1 MGVKNKVIDITDE
14 FDFDFEMDKNIL
26 HKDPNLYTTFFSPIS
41 NATSQ
46 GEENNKSS
54 DSEDQDESCDVVLTK
69 CLTDISEIVQYL
81 KEVVEL
87 NEVVGCHLLK
97 FLNGIDA
104 TNFIEAVDSTK
115 QFGSIAKTLDHH
127 FIRLISLF
135 CDYQRILLPRASF
148 ECFMGESE
156 IDDERLVVGST
167 RYSSVIQPSERLYI
181 HPCFG
186 LEGFSKLCEVYQT
199 SLFKCYCRL
208 LPLNTVWY
216 YADFGLLD
224 YEWYC
229 HTVGLERILN
239 EYEKKLFKV
248 NMNFPSTEDRNCR
261 TNLTF
266 VFTIDEF
273 KQNLATRFSSALWLE
288 AIDFSKLVIAGECVL
303 NAMCRSPFSDTKQ
316 QDVNLLYY
324 AEDTS
329 DFETIVHSTVNIL
342 KKIISFDLT
351 HAITMEK
358 VPGVSTYNVFLPCNV
373 RLSFSS
379 ISTGNAKQPLSHILH
394 NFDMDICQVVFTVPI
409 NFDGDFELMMAQ
421 EETPLYRVE
430 HHQYINDDGDIQ
442 IATKE
447 FYRVSAHN
455 VDTFRLQEKF
465 MSFVCP
471 QLLQYK

>member
-1 MGVKNKVIDITDE
+1 MSKNT
-14 FDFDFEMDKNIL
+14 
-26 HKDPNLYTTFFSPIS
+26 
-41 NATSQ
+41 
-46 GEENNKSS
+46 
-54 DSEDQDESCDVVLTK
+54 
-69 CLTDISEIVQYL
+69 
-81 KEVVEL
+81 VVEL

-248 NMNFPSTEDRNCR
+248 NRNFPSTEDRNCR

-273 KQNLATRFSSALWLE
+273 KQNLATHFSSALWLE
-288 AIDFSKLVIAGECVL
+288 AIDFSKLAIAGGCVL

-316 QDVNLLYY
+316 QDVN
-324 AEDTS
+324 
-329 DFETIVHSTVNIL
+329 
-342 KKIISFDLT
+342 
-351 HAITMEK
+351 
-358 VPGVSTYNVFLPCNV
+358 
-373 RLSFSS
+373 
-379 ISTGNAKQPLSHILH
+379 
-394 NFDMDICQVVFTVPI
+394 
-409 NFDGDFELMMAQ
+409 
-421 EETPLYRVE
+421 
-430 HHQYINDDGDIQ
+430 
-442 IATKE
+442 
-447 FYRVSAHN
+447 
-455 VDTFRLQEKF
+455 
-465 MSFVCP
+465 
-471 QLLQYK
+471 

>member
-1 MGVKNKVIDITDE
+1 
-14 FDFDFEMDKNIL
+14 
-26 HKDPNLYTTFFSPIS
+26 
-41 NATSQ
+41 
-46 GEENNKSS
+46 
-54 DSEDQDESCDVVLTK
+54 
-69 CLTDISEIVQYL
+69 
-81 KEVVEL
+81 
-87 NEVVGCHLLK
+87 
-97 FLNGIDA
+97 
-104 TNFIEAVDSTK
+104 
-115 QFGSIAKTLDHH
+115 
-127 FIRLISLF
+127 
-135 CDYQRILLPRASF
+135 
-148 ECFMGESE
+148 
-156 IDDERLVVGST
+156 
-167 RYSSVIQPSERLYI
+167 
-181 HPCFG
+181 
-186 LEGFSKLCEVYQT
+186 
-199 SLFKCYCRL
+199 
-208 LPLNTVWY
+208 
-216 YADFGLLD
+216 
-224 YEWYC
+224 
-229 HTVGLERILN
+229 
-239 EYEKKLFKV
+239 
-248 NMNFPSTEDRNCR
+248 
-261 TNLTF
+261 
-266 VFTIDEF
+266 
-273 KQNLATRFSSALWLE
+273 
-288 AIDFSKLVIAGECVL
+288 
-303 NAMCRSPFSDTKQ
+303 MCRSPFSDTKQ

-394 NFDMDICQVVFTVPI
+394 NFDMDICQVVFTGNKIISTFSFLQALATRSFIVYSLHAESPKHLCTRIAKYCNRGFDLLVPI

>member
-1 MGVKNKVIDITDE
+1 MSKNT
-14 FDFDFEMDKNIL
+14 
-26 HKDPNLYTTFFSPIS
+26 
-41 NATSQ
+41 
-46 GEENNKSS
+46 
-54 DSEDQDESCDVVLTK
+54 
-69 CLTDISEIVQYL
+69 
-81 KEVVEL
+81 VVEL

-248 NMNFPSTEDRNCR
+248 NRNFPSTEDRNCR

-288 AIDFSKLVIAGECVL
+288 AIDFSKLAIAGGCVL

-394 NFDMDICQVVFTVPI
+394 NFDMDICQVVFTGNKIISTFSFLQALATRSFIVYSLHAEIPI

-430 HHQYINDDGDIQ
+430 HHQYINDDGAIQ

-455 VDTFRLQEKF
+455 VDTFRL
-465 MSFVCP
+465 
-471 QLLQYK
+471 